1 MLKGKE
7 IVLGVSGGIA
17 AYKAAELTRLLVKE
31 GANVNVIMTKN
42 AQEFITPLTFQTLSG
57 NPVSAELFDLSR
69 RSEVKHVSL
78 AEKADL
84 LVIAPATAN
93 IIGKMASGIAD
104 DLLTTTV
111 MATRAPIIIAP
122 AMNVQMWKNTI
133 LQENIKRLKKIGLK
147 IMEPGSGYLACGYEG
162 KGRLAEPE
170 AILKRIKTLLK

>member
-31 GANVNVIMTKN
+31 GANVNVVMTKN
-42 AQEFITPLTFQTLSG
+42 AQQFVTPLTFQSLSG
-57 NPVSAELFDLSR
+57 NPVMTELFSLTE
-69 RSEVKHVSL
+69 RSEIKHISL

-93 IIGKMASGIAD
+93 IIGKIASGIAD
-104 DLLTTTV
+104 DLLTTMV
-111 MATRAPIIIAP
+111 LAARAPILIAP
-122 AMNVQMWKNTI
+122 AMNVQMWRNPI
-133 LQENIKRLKKIGLK
+133 VQENIKRLKKVGMK
-147 IMEPGSGYLACGYEG
+147 IMEPESGYLACGYEG

-170 AILKRIKTLLK
+170 AILKGIKSLLK

>member
-17 AYKAAELTRLLVKE
+17 AYKAAELTRLLVKA

-42 AQEFITPLTFQTLSG
+42 AQEFVTPLTFQTLSG
-57 NPVSAELFDLSR
+57 NPVSAELFDLLR
-69 RSEVKHVSL
+69 RSEIKHVSL

-93 IIGKMASGIAD
+93 IIGKIASGIAD

-122 AMNVQMWKNTI
+122 AMNVQMWKNPI